1 MKIKFNIIKPFE
13 PLFKGELS
21 SKRLLVY
28 YGGRGGGKSDQLT
41 IYFLIQALKQKNI
54 NILVLREFSK
64 SNANSLIANFRNW
77 INILGL
83 NNIFVEKKEPLIKI
97 KATSILC
104 TSTNSRIIF
113 TGINDNTAPS
123 IKSFANIKYCWVEE
137 ANYLTETTYRILTP
151 TIRANDSQI
160 FMSFNPNSPD
170 EFVWRE
176 LIGKGE
182 NDLTY
187 IRRINYDENP
197 YFPPVL
203 ELERQRDFKTLP
215 RDLYLHIWEGEPTNY
230 NDMQVID
237 INKIGRFDDTQKRRY
252 SKIIIVIDSAFSTKA
267 SADYSVVSVF
277 GKFENEIHLLRLER
291 GHWDFNTLIEM
302 LKSLY
307 FWSSEKFGNVNEIL
321 IEKKASGQ
329 SLIQE
334 IQRLTTLQI
343 KPVIPTTDK
352 FTRLTEIISHLEL
365 LKLPMSDNP
374 LNYWINDFLKEC
386 KEFRADLKH
395 AHDDQIDCMIY
406 ALKELCV
413 SGVNWSDFNNKLDNI
428 FNNRF

>member
-1 MKIKFNIIKPFE
+1 MKIQFNIIKPFE
-13 PLFKGELS
+13 PLFRGELS
-21 SKRLLVY
+21 HYRELLF
-28 YGGRGGGKSDQLT
+28 YGGRGGGKTDQLT
-41 IYFLIQALKQKNI
+41 IYFLIQALKQRNI
-54 NILVLREFSK
+54 NILVMREFGK

-77 INILGL
+77 INVLGL
-83 NNIFVEKKEPLIKI
+83 NNIFIEKKEPLLKM
-97 KATSILC
+97 KATSIFC
-104 TSTNSRIIF
+104 NATQSKIIF
-113 TGINDNTAPS
+113 TGINDNTAMT
-123 IKSFANIKYCWVEE
+123 IKSVANIKYAWIEE
-137 ANYLTETTYRILTP
+137 ANYLTENTYRILAP
-151 TIRANDSQI
+151 TIRANNSQI
-160 FMSFNPNSPD
+160 FMSLNPNDPN

-176 LIGKGE
+176 LICKGE

-197 YFPPVL
+197 FFPPVL

-215 RDLYLHIWEGEPTNY
+215 RDLYLHIWEGEPSNY

-237 INKIGRFDDTQKRRY
+237 TDKIGRFDDTQNLKGRY

-277 GKFENEIHLLRLER
+277 GKFKDEIHLMRLER

-307 FWSSEKFGNVNEIL
+307 FWTSEKYGSVNQIL

-334 IQRLTTLQI
+334 ISRLTTLQI
-343 KPVIPTTDK
+343 KAVIPTTDK
-352 FTRLTEIISHLEL
+352 FTRLTEIISHLDS

-395 AHDDQIDCMIY
+395 AHDDMVDCMIY
-406 ALKELCV
+406 ALKELQILKV
-413 SGVNWSDFNNKLDNI
+413 DWNKLAQKL
-428 FNNRF
+428 

>member
-13 PLFKGELS
+13 PLFRGELS
-21 SKRLLVY
+21 HFRELLF
-28 YGGRGGGKSDQLT
+28 YGGRGGGKTDQITQWYIKQALT
-41 IYFLIQALKQKNI
+41 TKNSNFLIG
-54 NILVLREFSK
+54 RETEK
-64 SNANSLIANFRNW
+64 SNIRSLILNFQSW
-77 INILGL
+77 INQLGL
-83 NNIFVEKKEPLIKI
+83 KGVFIDKKTELFKLQAKTITC
-97 KATSILC
+97 KATN
-104 TSTNSRIIF
+104 TNIIF
-113 TGINDNTAPS
+113 AGINHNLIFGLKS
-123 IKSFANIKYCWVEE
+123 IPNLKYCWVEE
-137 ANYLTETTYRILTP
+137 ANYLRADTYRILTP
-151 TIRANDSQI
+151 TIRAKNSQI
-160 FMSFNPNSPD
+160 ILSFNPQND
-170 EFVWRE
+170 DDFVWT
-176 LIGKGE
+176 
-182 NDLTY
+182 DLVKKQDDLRY
-187 IRRINYDENP
+187 CRKINYDENP

-230 NDMQVID
+230 NDMQVIN
-237 INKIGRFDDTQKRRY
+237 INKIGRFDDTIKRRY

-307 FWSSEKFGNVNEIL
+307 FWSSDKFGNVNEIL

-352 FTRLTEIISHLEL
+352 FTRLTEVIAHLEL

-395 AHDDQIDCMIY
+395 AHDDQVDTMIY
-406 ALKELCV
+406 ALKELCI